1 MDSDVRTGFVDPEE
15 TVEWEPV
22 EGRPDGV
29 DQRLLY
35 EAADGSHSRIL
46 RIAPGVRVDEVMQHD
61 FHEEIL
67 LLEGGLYDERSD
79 TVYQAGSYAYHPPGT
94 KHGPHHFPVGAT
106 IFEARY
112 YREE

>member
-1 MDSDVRTGFVDPEE
+1 MDSNHRSGFVDPAA
-15 TVEWEPV
+15 VSEWEPV

-35 EAADGSHSRIL
+35 ETTDGSHSRIL
-46 RIAPGVRVDEVMQHD
+46 RIEPGVVVDEIMVHD
-61 FHEEIL
+61 FYEEIL

-79 TVYQAGSYAYHPPGT
+79 SVYQAGSYAYHPPGT
-94 KHGPHHFPVGAT
+94 EHGPHHFPVGAT

-112 YREE
+112 YRER